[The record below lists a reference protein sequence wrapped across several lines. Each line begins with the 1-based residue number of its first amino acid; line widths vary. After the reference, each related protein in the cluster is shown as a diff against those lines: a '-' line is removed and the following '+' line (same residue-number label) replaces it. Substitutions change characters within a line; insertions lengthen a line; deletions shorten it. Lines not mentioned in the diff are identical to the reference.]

1 MQKTYHNYHKE
12 SKTTASTK
20 FKKHSNLNR
29 TNKKTVHNISKQKL
43 HDGNNHD
50 KWKSI
55 DPFMEDFISN
65 IQNTS
70 KKYKPAD
77 STYIKCTNT
86 NRWLYK
92 LKKLIN

>member
-50 KWKSI
+50 K
-55 DPFMEDFISN
+55 
-65 IQNTS
+65 
-70 KKYKPAD
+70 
-77 STYIKCTNT
+77 
-86 NRWLYK
+86 
-92 LKKLIN
+92 